1 MLNKLFLKLNFGEK
15 LRKNLFA
22 ILLISFGGAI
32 IYGLPYFRYDYY
44 DAYLEAYNLNNTQ
57 MGVFGSIFGVFG
69 MVSYLFGGYVADR
82 VSVRKLLV
90 YSLIGTGLGG
100 FIHLLPLSFYS
111 LVALYAFWGFSS
123 LFAFWPACVKA
134 VRMLSDSDGQG
145 KAFGIFEG
153 GRGVAAAIAASIA
166 VILFKIGV
174 KSLGIYVGMRYI
186 IVFYS
191 VLTIL
196 SGILVHFNMED
207 EIISSGE
214 KISISDIKNV
224 IKLPAVWII
233 AIVTFCNY
241 IFTLSLYYFVPYATS
256 LLGMTVTSAAVL
268 AAVKRYISPVS
279 NVGGGVLGDKIGTS
293 NLLFISFIGMALG
306 VTGILLL
313 PLNGT
318 TLVIGAFVF
327 LYILNYLFY
336 QVNYSLSWAMMEEGA
351 IPDKYSGTAVGL
363 ISTIGY
369 LPDIFLSLM
378 AGKILDNYPGVAGYR
393 YLFIIL
399 ISVLLVGAVFV
410 KIWKLHLS
418 KSRTEQRE
426 IVGAKSYE

>member
-134 VRMLSDSDGQG
+134 VRMFSDSDGQG

>member
-90 YSLIGTGLGG
+90 YSLVGTGLGG

-145 KAFGIFEG
+145 RAFGIFEG

>member
-15 LRKNLFA
+15 LRKNLFV
-22 ILLISFGGAI
+22 ILLVSFGGAI

-44 DAYLEAYNLNNTQ
+44 DAYLEAYKLNNTQ
-57 MGVFGSIFGVFG
+57 MGVFGSIFGIFG

-82 VSVRKLLV
+82 ISVRKLLV
-90 YSLIGTGLGG
+90 YSLLGTGLGG
-100 FIHLLPLSFYS
+100 FVHLLPLSFYS

-153 GRGVAAAIAASIA
+153 GRGVAAALAASVA
-166 VILFKIGV
+166 VILFKVGV
-174 KSLGIYVGMRYI
+174 KTLGVYVGMRYI

-191 VLTIL
+191 VLTIV
-196 SGILVHFNMED
+196 SGVLVHFNMKD
-207 EIISSGE
+207 EIINSGE
-214 KISISDIKNV
+214 KISIADIKNV

-241 IFTLSLYYFVPYATS
+241 VFTLSLYYFVPYATS
-256 LLGMTVTSAAVL
+256 LLGMTVTSAAIL

-279 NVGGGVLGDKIGTS
+279 NVGGGVLGDKMGTS
-293 NLLFISFIGMALG
+293 NLLFFSFIAMAVG
-306 VTGILLL
+306 VAGIMFL
-313 PLNGT
+313 PLNGSMI
-318 TLVIGAFVF
+318 VIGAFVF

-336 QVNYSLSWAMMEEGA
+336 QVNFSLSWAMMEEGA

-369 LPDIFLSLM
+369 LPDIFISLM
-378 AGKILDNYPGVAGYR
+378 AGKILDSYPGVNGYR
-393 YLFIIL
+393 YFFMIL
-399 ISVLLVGAVFV
+399 IGVLLVGAVFV
-410 KIWKLHLS
+410 KVWKAHLD
-418 KSRTEQRE
+418 KNKIEEPQLTG
-426 IVGAKSYE
+426 VNSYE